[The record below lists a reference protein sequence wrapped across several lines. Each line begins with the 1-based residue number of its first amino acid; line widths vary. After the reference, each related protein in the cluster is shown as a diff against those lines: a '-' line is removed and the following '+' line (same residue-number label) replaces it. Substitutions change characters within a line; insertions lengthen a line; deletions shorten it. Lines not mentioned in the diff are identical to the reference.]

1 MFGNLKELPKPVG
14 TYTVGIT
21 HMDFID
27 QARKQVFPFEETKA
41 YREIPVTIFYP
52 SDSTEGKNTAPY
64 AFPEALEVIHKLT
77 HGFWSKNMAKLKT
90 RVYENISVSKKQD
103 KFPIIFFN
111 HGYFAYEMQSTILCS
126 DLASLGYIVIS
137 VGHPYESSGIKYR
150 DGRIVK
156 AHKSNIKRFNSSTNK
171 EYKKII
177 FKELVNRK
185 KWCSDEKS
193 MELATALFG
202 KIGFELSRSTKIWA
216 ADTIFIADQLEDI
229 NNGKIDTIF
238 KDKLQLDPG
247 FGITGHSVGA
257 ATSAQVC
264 YDDRRFI
271 CGINIDG
278 GTWGDY
284 MLKDIN
290 TPFMVLASKI
300 IRNLCRT
307 TFIYNSK
314 DSYLV
319 LIDKTAHWGFC
330 DVCFASRQAILNGN
344 MIGFR
349 EKYEFRKIITDFH
362 AAFFSK
368 YLLDNRDINLKE
380 LNFTGIKYIEK
391 LKSIDE
397 RMEKVTK

>member
-14 TYTVGIT
+14 AYTVGIT

-27 QARKQVFPFEETKA
+27 GDRKQVFEFEETEA
-41 YREIPVTIFYP
+41 SREIPITIFYP
-52 SDSTEGKNTAPY
+52 SDSTEGNDTAPY
-64 AFPEALEVIHKLT
+64 AFPGALEGIHKLT
-77 HGFWSKNMAKLKT
+77 HGFWSKNMSKLKT
-90 RVYENISVSKKQD
+90 RVYENVSVSKKKE
-103 KFPIIFFN
+103 KFPVIFFN

-137 VGHPYESSGIKYR
+137 VGHPYEASGIRYM

-156 AHKSNIKRFNSSTNK
+156 LHKSNIKRFNSSTNK

-177 FKELVNRK
+177 FKELVK
-185 KWCSDEKS
+185 KKEWYSDEKS
-193 MELATALFG
+193 MELASILFQ
-202 KIGFELSRSTKIWA
+202 KIGVELSKSTKIWA
-216 ADTIFIADQLEDI
+216 DDTIFIADQLENI
-229 NNGKIDTIF
+229 NTGKIDTIF
-238 KDKLQLDPG
+238 KGKLQLDLG
-247 FGITGHSVGA
+247 FGITGHSVGG
-257 ATSAQVC
+257 ATSTQVC
-264 YDDRRFI
+264 YDDKRFV

-284 MLKDIN
+284 MYKDIN

-300 IRNLCRT
+300 IQNLCRT
-307 TFIYNSK
+307 TFIYNSE

-344 MIGFR
+344 MVGFR

-362 AAFFSK
+362 AAFFNK
-368 YLLDNRDINLKE
+368 YLLGDKNVKFNELIFTDIE
-380 LNFTGIKYIEK
+380 LMEK
-391 LKSIDE
+391 LKNS
-397 RMEKVTK
+397 KKCCKQKST